1 MDRSIIVR
9 CINCGNR
16 TYLNHPGKKTKP
28 SDQIPYTNHTT
39 PYGKVCSLKCQRQ
52 VFRRRDK
59 NMASDEYKELY
70 AQYNH
75 IGFQLTNAKMRDVV
89 RYQEHISRNDEDDL
103 G

>member
-1 MDRSIIVR
+1 
-9 CINCGNR
+9 
-16 TYLNHPGKKTKP
+16 
-28 SDQIPYTNHTT
+28 
-39 PYGKVCSLKCQRQ
+39 
-52 VFRRRDK
+52 
-59 NMASDEYKELY
+59 MASDEYKELY